1 MLTEHYAL
9 LAWANG
15 DKALQAGR
23 WPHISHRLAQL
34 EGEFPGIRTAV
45 LARLERLKQSIPI
58 PNHPAA

>member
-1 MLTEHYAL
+1 MGNHYVHY
-9 LAWANG
+9 AWANG

-34 EGEFPGIRTAV
+34 EGEFPGIRAAV